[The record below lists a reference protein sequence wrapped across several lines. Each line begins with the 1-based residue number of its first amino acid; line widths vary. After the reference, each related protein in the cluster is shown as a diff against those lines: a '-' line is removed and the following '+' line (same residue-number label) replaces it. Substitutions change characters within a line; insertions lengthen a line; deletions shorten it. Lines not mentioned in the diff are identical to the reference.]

1 MAESRVASSGMG
13 LRNPAGRVRRIAV
26 SVTAVTV
33 VLASSGCNFLIGKS
47 QATEIAE
54 INVSSPELREGE
66 PLPAEYSCKGTQ
78 GSPPLRWS
86 SEPLPKAKSIAIVVD
101 SHASSEPAVQWV
113 LYNIPATTTEL
124 GPDAAANPPE
134 GSSQAKVTSGKAGY
148 QPPCVEG
155 SYRFS
160 VYTLSG
166 KVQEGAPL
174 SEILKKI
181 ADLTIARGRLTVVN
195 IE

>member
-1 MAESRVASSGMG
+1 
-13 LRNPAGRVRRIAV
+13 
-26 SVTAVTV
+26 VTAVAAALT
-33 VLASSGCNFLIGKS
+33 SSGCSTIFGRS
-47 QATEIAE
+47 EASEIAR
-54 INVSSPELREGE
+54 INVSSPDLREGK
-66 PLPAEYSCKGTQ
+66 PLPRQYSCHGDQ

-86 SEPLPKAKSIAIVVD
+86 SQPLTKAKSIAIVVD
-101 SHASSEPAVQWV
+101 SLGPGDSAVHWV

-124 GPDAAANPPE
+124 GPGFAAEPRE
-134 GSSQAKVTSGKAGY
+134 GTGQARVTGGKAGY
-148 QPPCVEG
+148 QPPCMNEG

-166 KVQEGAPL
+166 RVKVSEGAPL

-181 ADLTIARGRLTVVN
+181 ADQTIARGRLTAVN